1 MLHSGANFLWK
12 EPFIQ
17 NLTRQRK
24 RKVATWRK
32 WDGMQ
37 MLDDKMVRWR
47 KVRWLELTK
56 KVVLYST
63 VYSVQSPVYRY
74 TAVYIRL
81 HQDT

>member
-12 EPFIQ
+12 EPIIQ

-56 KVVLYST
+56 KVVLYS
-63 VYSVQSPVYRY
+63 VQSPVYRY